1 MIKNICLITTSL
13 GMGGAEHQLCNLAD
27 GFIENNKKVIIISL
41 SSSDILVRPKSKH
54 VKIHQ
59 INMKK
64 NPFSFIK
71 SLFIVRKIL
80 IEFNPDIIH
89 SHMFHANI
97 FSRILK
103 IIFKHPKLITTAH
116 SSNEGGFIRMFI
128 YRTTDFLSSIST
140 NVSKEAVNSFIE
152 KKASTKNRLIPIYNG
167 IDIDK
172 FTYNQEARNE
182 IRNQLNINDNVHLF
196 LAVGRLTKAKDYPN
210 LLKAFSKFEY
220 DPNIALAI
228 IGIGEE
234 EIYLKNLISEL
245 KIKNRVFWL
254 GLKNNIADWMSAS
267 DTFVLSSAW
276 EGFGLVVAEAMSC
289 KRIVIATDSG
299 GVSEVMD
306 NIGFL
311 VPTKDSKLLFDAM
324 NHVLSLNNEEK
335 KLIGEQARR
344 KILQDFSLPKIIDT
358 WLKLYEQ
365 LEKNEKENC
374 FYHY

>member
-1 MIKNICLITTSL
+1 
-13 GMGGAEHQLCNLAD
+13 
-27 GFIENNKKVIIISL
+27 
-41 SSSDILVRPKSKH
+41 SKYI
-54 VKIHQ
+54 KIHQ

-64 NPFSFIK
+64 NPFSFIR

-116 SSNEGGFIRMFI
+116 NSNEGGFIRMFI

-172 FTYNQEARNE
+172 FTYNQESRNE

>member
-1 MIKNICLITTSL
+1 
-13 GMGGAEHQLCNLAD
+13 
-27 GFIENNKKVIIISL
+27 
-41 SSSDILVRPKSKH
+41 
-54 VKIHQ
+54 
-59 INMKK
+59 
-64 NPFSFIK
+64 
-71 SLFIVRKIL
+71 
-80 IEFNPDIIH
+80 
-89 SHMFHANI
+89 
-97 FSRILK
+97 
-103 IIFKHPKLITTAH
+103 
-116 SSNEGGFIRMFI
+116 
-128 YRTTDFLSSIST
+128 
-140 NVSKEAVNSFIE
+140 
-152 KKASTKNRLIPIYNG
+152 
-167 IDIDK
+167 
-172 FTYNQEARNE
+172 
-182 IRNQLNINDNVHLF
+182 
-196 LAVGRLTKAKDYPN
+196 
-210 LLKAFSKFEY
+210 
-220 DPNIALAI
+220 
-228 IGIGEE
+228 
-234 EIYLKNLISEL
+234 
-245 KIKNRVFWL
+245 
-254 GLKNNIADWMSAS
+254 MSAS